1 MKKVIV
7 ITGGTSGI
15 GLATAREFAAD
26 SNNQV
31 IVIGRNPEK
40 TQRVSD
46 DYPELI
52 PMIADLSKVSEVK
65 RVFEEIKNQYKKID
79 VLFANAGFGIFKQFN
94 EITEDDFDRSVS
106 LNYKGIFFSIQEAVS
121 LMPKSSSIIINVSW
135 TYHRALTGASAYSS
149 SKAAL
154 SYLPKVLALELA
166 DKGIRV
172 NAVSPGYVITEQFNE
187 DQYDKDRMN
196 HKLEGIPAK
205 RFAKAK
211 EIGTVVKFLASD
223 DASYVNG
230 QEIVID
236 GGLTAVQN
244 NGD

>member
-121 LMPKSSSIIINVSW
+121 LMP
-135 TYHRALTGASAYSS
+135 R
-149 SKAAL
+149 
-154 SYLPKVLALELA
+154 VL
-166 DKGIRV
+166 V
-172 NAVSPGYVITEQFNE
+172 
-187 DQYDKDRMN
+187 
-196 HKLEGIPAK
+196 
-205 RFAKAK
+205 
-211 EIGTVVKFLASD
+211 
-223 DASYVNG
+223 
-230 QEIVID
+230 
-236 GGLTAVQN
+236 
-244 NGD
+244 